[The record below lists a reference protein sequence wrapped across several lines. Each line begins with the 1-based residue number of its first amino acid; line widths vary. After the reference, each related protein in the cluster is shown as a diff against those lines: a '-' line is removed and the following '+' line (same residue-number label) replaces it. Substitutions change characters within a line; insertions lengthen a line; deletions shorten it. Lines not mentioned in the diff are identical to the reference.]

1 VKTSLSEKNMWKLLN
16 LSEWSALTVCQL
28 VITKSK

>member
-1 VKTSLSEKNMWKLLN
+1 LSEKNMWKLLN
-16 LSEWSALTVCQL
+16 LSEWSALTMCQR